1 MLALQSQSLCRLPEL
16 PATISYSVGDL
27 SLSTAP
33 PTPQPQPSRAA
44 FVFILITVLFDF
56 LAFGIIAPVL
66 PNLIIH
72 FEGGNIARA
81 AAITGYFGFAWALMQ
96 FIFSPILGAWSD
108 RFGRRP
114 VILISCF
121 GLGLDYIFMAPSR
134 PRSNGSSSAASS
146 PASPPPTS
154 PAPSPTSPTSLLPK
168 NAPNNSAISPPPS
181 AWASSS
187 AQPWADFLATS
198 ISVFPS
204 GPPPASA

>member
-1 MLALQSQSLCRLPEL
+1 MQISIPLSRSFVPGYNLPSLRSFLCPPPRPHLLSPK
-16 PATISYSVGDL
+16 PA
-27 SLSTAP
+27 AP
-33 PTPQPQPSRAA
+33 PSSS
-44 FVFILITVLFDF
+44 FWSVLFDF

-121 GLGLDYIFMAPSR
+121 GLDR
-134 PRSNGSSSAASS
+134 
-146 PASPPPTS
+146 
-154 PAPSPTSPTSLLPK
+154 K
-168 NAPNNSAISPPPS
+168 
-181 AWASSS
+181 
-187 AQPWADFLATS
+187 
-198 ISVFPS
+198 SVV
-204 GPPPASA
+204 

>member
-1 MLALQSQSLCRLPEL
+1 MSSA
-16 PATISYSVGDL
+16 
-27 SLSTAP
+27 AP
-33 PTPQPQPSRAA
+33 PTPQPPPSRAA

-66 PNLIIH
+66 PNLIIQ

-121 GLGLDYIFMAPSR
+121 GLGL
-134 PRSNGSSSAASS
+134 G
-146 PASPPPTS
+146 
-154 PAPSPTSPTSLLPK
+154 L
-168 NAPNNSAISPPPS
+168 
-181 AWASSS
+181 
-187 AQPWADFLATS
+187 
-198 ISVFPS
+198 SVV
-204 GPPPASA
+204 GAGAG